1 MGIDFKKLADK
12 VDLEEKLPEI
22 KEAVEEKLPE
32 IKEFVED
39 KVKDFMD
46 KKKSDKK

>member
-1 MGIDFKKLADK
+1 MGFDLKKLADK

-32 IKEFVED
+32 IKEFVEE
-39 KVKDFMD
+39 KVKDFID
-46 KKKSDKK
+46 KKKDGKK